1 MKVFIYIALFVI
13 VFSFGY
19 NLYYLDLDTSLTGA
33 ENRPY
38 ILGLAA
44 GICGLILCVILLKSA
59 RLKSNLEN
67 RTKQ

>member
-1 MKVFIYIALFVI
+1 MRVFLYIALFI
-13 VFSFGY
+13 IIFSFGY
-19 NLYYLDLDTSLTGA
+19 NLYYLDLDESFLGA

-38 ILGLAA
+38 VIGLAA
-44 GICGLILCVILLKSA
+44 GICGFILCIIFLRTA